1 MIAMQRREIAVVGGG
16 LAGTATA
23 LGLASAGFDT
33 VLIAPKAPAD
43 RRSTALIGRSVAYL
57 AELGLIDD
65 LEAVAEPLQM
75 MRLVDDTGRLFRAP
89 TVEFRA
95 SDIGL
100 AAFGYNV
107 LNSDLHAALDKR
119 AEAHQRLQI
128 VSARAVRMS
137 VESDLALLDLDD
149 GQRFATCLI
158 VAADGRASPMREMA
172 GIAVRRWNY
181 PQSAIVMNFAHT
193 VPHRSVSTEFH
204 TSSGPFTQ
212 VPLPGDRSSL
222 VWVEDPALADLT
234 VDLKHEKLSRMVEE
248 RLHSILGAVEVED
261 PIQHFALSGASVA
274 QMTGERLALV
284 GEAGHAFPPIGAQG
298 LNLGLRDCEAI
309 VRLASES
316 RDDPGRRTTLAR
328 YEAARR
334 GDIRSRTI
342 GVDLLNRS
350 LLAGFLPAQMARSA
364 GLSLMRGAPVLRN
377 FAMREGL
384 SPGAGIGGLPRALRE
399 RMGADQPGREQR

>member
-1 MIAMQRREIAVVGGG
+1 MIDMQRREIAVVGGG

-57 AELGLIDD
+57 SDLRLIDD
-65 LEAVAEPLQM
+65 LEAVAEPLAV

-95 SDIGL
+95 SDLGL

-119 AEAHQRLQI
+119 AIAHSKLEI
-128 VSARAVRMS
+128 VHARATGMS
-137 VESDLALLDLDD
+137 VETDRAIVDLDD
-149 GQRFATCLI
+149 GQRFAVCL
-158 VAADGRASPMREMA
+158 VVGADGRASPLREMA
-172 GIAVRRWNY
+172 GIAVRRWSY
-181 PQSAIVMNFAHT
+181 PQSAIVLNFTHS
-193 VPHRSVSTEFH
+193 VPHHSVSTEFH
-204 TSSGPFTQ
+204 TRSGPFTQ

-234 VDLKHEKLSRMVEE
+234 VDLKHDRLSRMVEM
-248 RLHSILGAVEVED
+248 RMHSILGAVGVEE
-261 PIQHFALSGASVA
+261 PIQRFPLSGASVA
-274 QMTGERLALV
+274 KLTGERLALV

-298 LNLGLRDCEAI
+298 LNLGLRDCETI
-309 VRLASES
+309 VRLVLES
-316 RDDPGRRTTLAR
+316 RDDPGSRTTLAR

-334 GDIRSRTI
+334 GDVRSRTV

-364 GLSLMRGAPVLRN
+364 GLSLMRNAPILRN

-384 SPGAGIGGLPRALRE
+384 SPGAGLTGLPRSLRK
-399 RMGADQPGREQR
+399 RMGVDQTGREKR